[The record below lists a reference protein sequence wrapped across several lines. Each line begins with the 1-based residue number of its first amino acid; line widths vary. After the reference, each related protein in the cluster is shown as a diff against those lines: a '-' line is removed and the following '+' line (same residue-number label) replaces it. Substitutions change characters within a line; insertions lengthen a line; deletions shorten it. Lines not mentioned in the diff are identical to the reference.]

1 MKLLTK
7 DFPTYQPIY
16 LWVCRESPLSLHL
29 IIFEKGSMKPL
40 TKVFPTYH
48 PKYLWVFIYGFAE
61 KGYNKP

>member
-1 MKLLTK
+1 MGLQRT
-7 DFPTYQPIY
+7 
-16 LWVCRESPLSLHL
+16 PLSLHP